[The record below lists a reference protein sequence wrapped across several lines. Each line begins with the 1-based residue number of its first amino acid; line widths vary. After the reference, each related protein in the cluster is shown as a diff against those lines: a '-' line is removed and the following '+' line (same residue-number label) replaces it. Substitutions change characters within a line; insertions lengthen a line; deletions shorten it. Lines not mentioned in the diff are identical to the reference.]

1 MLRGRCRQRI
11 CLQGN
16 GNALPFKHDTH
27 FGSRSQPDRTEPD
40 YGPCPHPEGT
50 TVEGGRSRLKFQ
62 ILPGTGQVMVVSADP
77 DPMDTDTI
85 LAPFLRSLAGDMK
98 KNPRR
103 IKPFPVKLIER
114 ARNVVAEV
122 DVDLDA
128 PLTGED

>member
-1 MLRGRCRQRI
+1 MGMHYLLSMTPILEAEASLTAQNQITVPAPIRKALR
-11 CLQGN
+11 L
-16 GNALPFKHDTH
+16 K
-27 FGSRSQPDRTEPD
+27 
-40 YGPCPHPEGT
+40 
-50 TVEGGRSRLKFQ
+50 GGRSRLKFQ